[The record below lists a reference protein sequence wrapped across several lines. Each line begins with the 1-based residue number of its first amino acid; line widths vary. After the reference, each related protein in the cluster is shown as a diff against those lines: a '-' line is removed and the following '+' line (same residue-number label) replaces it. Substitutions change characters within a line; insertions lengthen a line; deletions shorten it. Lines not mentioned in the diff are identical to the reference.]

1 MKRYANKDKTS
12 PITHFAI
19 ESDRIVIWYTEI
31 PEPYIYTQSKIG
43 KLHLQELINRAISGR
58 GLSTYINQNVKEK
71 FIR

>member
-19 ESDRIVIWYTEI
+19 ESDRIVIWYQGI
-31 PEPYIYTQSKIG
+31 REPYSYPEYKIG
-43 KLHLQELINRAISGR
+43 KHHLQELINRATSGR
-58 GLSTYINQNVKEK
+58 GLSTYINQNVKDK